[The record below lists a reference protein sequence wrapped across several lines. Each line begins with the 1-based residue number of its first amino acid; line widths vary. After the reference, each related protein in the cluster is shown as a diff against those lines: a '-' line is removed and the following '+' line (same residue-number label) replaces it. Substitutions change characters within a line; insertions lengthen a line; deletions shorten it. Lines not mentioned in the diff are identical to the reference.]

1 MNNNIHITEEELQE
15 IDQYLSGQ
23 LSPLEKEAFEQRL
36 QADAGWSAKFNEIKL
51 LAVGIREV
59 SLRDQLD
66 RLHNNL
72 KLQDKPKVVRRMT
85 WLKKLAAAAVL
96 LIVISTLGW
105 FFLFKKSSGEKL
117 FATYYKPDPGL
128 ATVMGVS
135 DNYEFERAMVD
146 YKTGDFSAALERWQK
161 QLQQNAGNDTLQY
174 FIASAKLANKAQQ
187 EAIDM
192 FDKVIAN
199 KKSVFNAEAYWYKGL
214 ALLQQGKTG
223 EASMAISNSNHPQKA
238 ALLLKLKDR

>member
-1 MNNNIHITEEELQE
+1 VNNNTHITEEELQE

-23 LSPLEKEAFEQRL
+23 LPPLEKEAFEQRL
-36 QADAGWSAKFNEIKL
+36 QTDTNWAAKFNEIKL
-51 LAVGIREV
+51 LTVGIREA
-59 SLRDQLD
+59 SLREELD
-66 RLHNNL
+66 RIHNNL
-72 KLQDKPKVVRRMT
+72 NPQDKPAIVHHMN

-117 FATYYKPDPGL
+117 FTSYYKPDPGL

-161 QLQQNAGNDTLQY
+161 QLQQNAGNDTLHY
-174 FIASAKLANKAQQ
+174 FIASAQMANKAQD
-187 EAIDM
+187 AAMVM

-214 ALLQQGKTG
+214 LLLQQGKKG
-223 EASMAISNSNHPQKA
+223 EASIAIAKSSHPQKA
-238 ALLLKLKDR
+238 ALLLKLKDQ